1 MKVGILKKDN
11 KTEIFFKYNPKIVDC
26 IKKIDG
32 AKYDGLVRKW
42 IIDTEKLIELRSILD
57 ENCII
62 IELKDEHDM
71 SWNEEKQKKKKIG
84 FFKIGNS
91 YEISFKYDTMILDVV
106 RKLKGAKFDGSVK
119 KWIIPQDQLNN
130 LRSSLNENDVEIVE
144 ILESNDVIY
153 VGYYEDGFIV
163 RQPIPENLNSKIQIF
178 PKVIQSNSL
187 KFAWHFYLPFNN
199 YCQLL
204 GLKLKIFD
212 E

>member
-1 MKVGILKKDN
+1 MKVGISKKDN
-11 KTEIFFKYNPKIVDC
+11 KTEIFFKYNPNIVNC
-26 IKKIDG
+26 IKKIDC

-71 SWNEEKQKKKKIG
+71 SWNDEKQKKKKIR

-119 KWIIPQDQLNN
+119 KRIIPQDQLNN
-130 LRSSLNENDVEIVE
+130 LRSRLNENDVEIVE
-144 ILESNDVIY
+144 ILESNDVIN

-163 RQPIPENLNSKIQIF
+163 RQPIPENLNSNISKNHPIKFTKIC
-178 PKVIQSNSL
+178 L
-187 KFAWHFYLPFNN
+187 A
-199 YCQLL
+199 
-204 GLKLKIFD
+204 
-212 E
+212 